1 MTALTIGN
9 KILNQQVHPNPI
21 QQCLEQYLQKGHHKA
36 LLLMKCLISTPFQA
50 WYSGRKRKA
59 VKPVLCFSLLW
70 GCSYK
75 SRKESEVIQSN
86 NSLNSSHKSWQ
97 NCSFISPFVQSQR
110 VFLMLSGESVVF
122 SLVVSLSDWR
132 PVFKVLRAAN
142 PLRCSLCDVPALPY
156 SEPAQPQIEEIKDSE
171 I

>member
-9 KILNQQVHPNPI
+9 KILNQRVHPNPI

-97 NCSFISPFVQSQR
+97 NCSFISPFVQSLKE
-110 VFLMLSGESVVF
+110 FFWCCLA
-122 SLVVSLSDWR
+122 SLSFSHLWCLSQTDDPFLKSSELLIHSDVR
-132 PVFKVLRAAN
+132 SVM
-142 PLRCSLCDVPALPY
+142 CQLCPILNQL
-156 SEPAQPQIEEIKDSE
+156 SHK
-171 I
+171 